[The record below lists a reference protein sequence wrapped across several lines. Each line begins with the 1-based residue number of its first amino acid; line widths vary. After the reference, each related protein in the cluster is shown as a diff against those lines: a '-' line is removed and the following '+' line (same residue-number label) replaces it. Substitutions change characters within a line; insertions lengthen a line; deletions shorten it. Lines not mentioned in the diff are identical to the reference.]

1 MIQRRVIQVNQ
12 MEMHFDA
19 RIENEAFARTV
30 AASFI
35 ASLNPTMDE
44 LIEVKTIISEGV
56 ANAIIHG
63 YQSQPDGQVY
73 LRLKTDKQW
82 LHIEIEDF
90 GVGITDIDTARQ
102 PLYTTRKDL
111 ERSGMGMTIME
122 SLSDQI
128 KIESE
133 PNKGTKLTITKK
145 LKHGSND

>member
-1 MIQRRVIQVNQ
+1 MNR

-44 LIEVKTIISEGV
+44 LIEVKTIVSEGV

-63 YQSQPDGQVY
+63 YQSQSEGQVY
-73 LRLKTDKQW
+73 LRLETDGKKVQ
-82 LHIEIEDF
+82 IEIEDF
-90 GVGITDIDTARQ
+90 GIGISDIDTARQ
-102 PLYTTRKDL
+102 PLYTTRQDL

-122 SLSDQI
+122 SLSDQMQV
-128 KIESE
+128 ESV
-133 PNKGTKLTITKK
+133 PDQGTKLTIIKT
-145 LKHGSND
+145 LKHGSDCQNQNA